1 MNRSIRNTIALTAL
15 IAAPWAAQ
23 ALPMVYQDEAAFTNA
38 LSSYAVD
45 DFSDL
50 PLGEVPTPVPRTITN
65 AETGDSFSY
74 EADAPSNVWMLDG
87 LEVGGAKWMSV
98 DAPRDTLEFEQ
109 FDPTVTAVG
118 GYFFNTD
125 WYGNAASGEIRVVL
139 EDSLGG
145 TFQYLIEL
153 ASPTAFRG
161 FAVAQ
166 GYIESL
172 SITAVNISV
181 TGSTWRGKWATVD
194 NLIVGNYDPNAV
206 SASAP
211 AGLSLLLALVAIV
224 GMSRRINRV
233 AYIQKR

>member
-1 MNRSIRNTIALTAL
+1 MNRSIRSTIALTAL
-15 IAAPWAAQ
+15 IAAPWAAH
-23 ALPMVYQDEAAFTNA
+23 ALPVVYHDEAAFTNA

-50 PLGEVPTPVPRTITN
+50 PLGEVPTPIPRTITN
-65 AETGDSFSY
+65 GATGDSFSY

-87 LEVGGAKWMSV
+87 LEVGGARWMSV
-98 DAPRDTLEFEQ
+98 DAPRDTLVLDD
-109 FDPTVTAVG
+109 FDPTITAVG

-125 WYGNAASGEIRVVL
+125 WYGNVSPGDIRVVL

-161 FAVAQ
+161 FAIAE

-172 SITAVNISV
+172 SITAVNIS
-181 TGSTWRGKWATVD
+181 TSGTSWRGKWATAG
-194 NLIVGNYDPNAV
+194 NLIVGNYETDAV
-206 SASAP
+206 SASTP
-211 AGLSLLLALVAIV
+211 GVLGLLITVLGLLGVFR
-224 GMSRRINRV
+224 GPSRRPV
-233 AYIQKR
+233 A